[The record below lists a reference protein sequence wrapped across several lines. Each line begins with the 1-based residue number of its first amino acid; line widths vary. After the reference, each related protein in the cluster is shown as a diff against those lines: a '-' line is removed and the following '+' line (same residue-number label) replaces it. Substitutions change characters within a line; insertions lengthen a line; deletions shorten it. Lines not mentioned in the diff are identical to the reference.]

1 MVQPG
6 DTLVGIARRIMGP
19 TGDWRVIA
27 QINGVSDPSQLQIGQ
42 VLKVPTDGNPS
53 QPSEQPTPPP
63 RVDVPITDTYTT
75 YVVKAGD
82 TLTNIASTLL
92 GASGAWQLIGILNNI
107 SNVAQVTVGQA
118 LRIPPRQFTVPT
130 VLNTLQGR
138 RQPGYEVVSFRVDR
152 EVVYADRPGGQPSER
167 VGRIYE
173 KGLYRGGTQNPQTF
187 IARASTQLRS
197 LKLSDSEVK
206 VITAVAE
213 NEGNLD
219 AINTWDNSFLSFGI
233 FQWTAGAENSP
244 GELGALLEL
253 LKRQAPT
260 VFQHY
265 FGQFGLDVQPQ
276 EGSDTGWITLN
287 GQRLMST
294 AQKSVLRQPIWA
306 YRFAIAGA
314 DTVVQSVQILHAIN
328 RLDRFYFSPQRDL
341 QNIPLS
347 RLFTSEF
354 GVALLLDNHVNRPG
368 YVVSCVAEAL
378 KQQNISASQLANG
391 TEADEQRVIDR
402 YLVIRQTYGKYP
414 MTDALER
421 GNRARER
428 VSQGLLSSRRN
439 SFVSNRSSR

>member
-1 MVQPG
+1 
-6 DTLVGIARRIMGP
+6 
-19 TGDWRVIA
+19 
-27 QINGVSDPSQLQIGQ
+27 
-42 VLKVPTDGNPS
+42 
-53 QPSEQPTPPP
+53 
-63 RVDVPITDTYTT
+63 
-75 YVVKAGD
+75 
-82 TLTNIASTLL
+82 
-92 GASGAWQLIGILNNI
+92 
-107 SNVAQVTVGQA
+107 
-118 LRIPPRQFTVPT
+118 
-130 VLNTLQGR
+130 
-138 RQPGYEVVSFRVDR
+138 
-152 EVVYADRPGGQPSER
+152 SER

-294 AQKSVLRQPIWA
+294 AQKSILRQPIWA
-306 YRFAIAGA
+306 YRFAIAGT

-341 QNIPLS
+341 QNVALS

-378 KQQNISASQLANG
+378 KQQNMSASQLANG
-391 TEADEQRVIDR
+391 TEADEQRVINS

-421 GNRARER
+421 GNRARQR
-428 VSQGLLSSRRN
+428 VTQGLLSSRRN